1 MNDQE
6 RDERIVKMDTN
17 IDWLIKMVGNHLQ
30 HHSKLLFW
38 GMGIVSTLII
48 ALAATV
54 FSLIAK

>member
-38 GMGIVSTLII
+38 GMGIVTALII
-48 ALAATV
+48 TLAGTIL
-54 FSLIAK
+54 SLISK